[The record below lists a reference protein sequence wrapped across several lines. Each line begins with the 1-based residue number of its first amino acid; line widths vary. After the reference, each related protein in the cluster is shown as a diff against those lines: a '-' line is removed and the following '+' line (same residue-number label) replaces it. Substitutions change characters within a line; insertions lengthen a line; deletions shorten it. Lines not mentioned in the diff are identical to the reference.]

1 MRPVPAVVAAL
12 LQLDAHNISIE
23 HVDGACVHLETEA
36 RIAGCDLFGHH
47 LLVWTTRNVFIY
59 QYDDS
64 TARSNEPSPP
74 VLLNSFEHRC
84 TAAAIYKETVFLSA
98 PGRVDVATFHG
109 SIIATLP
116 FADSEGTPTH
126 MHLAANAK
134 ACHLVA
140 GTDKGF
146 IKAWEVSRKEP
157 RQHAA
162 GRRLGEGASPMR
174 IAAVCISTDGNRIA
188 ATLDVQPPNPAASK
202 SVIGPSS
209 KVPQFLA
216 WRPDGKLHVFIVDT
230 DVAVSHDFSS
240 HGRTPS
246 AFHWEQSDPKFIG
259 VETRP
264 GPHSVAPPQLPVTVP
279 VTGTAAMAAPTITAV
294 VGDHDDSGQRQL
306 EVTTLFCTPEGD
318 LRLKDSFAPP
328 EGLSSLIATQVPHY
342 YFLGASQETPA
353 DVSDECG
360 VPSSSTTASPGRTL
374 AGKDSEST
382 RRNVRRLRGV
392 VMRDFIGMEV
402 ADEATRRALVD
413 FSYYLTVG
421 NLDEAHK
428 AVKLVK
434 SAAVWQVRSYIACA
448 AAVYRDS
455 PQLCT
460 RWCCAHL
467 LCPPRF
473 LRTWR
478 LCVLRRSGWTS
489 PTCVLATWGTRGEP
503 VRSVRRSRCT
513 QTRRATSQSRTC
525 ARRLSRCSSAYS
537 KMRNGSMR
545 AAGITTCSTSFTR
558 QAGGGTRR

>member
-1 MRPVPAVVAAL
+1 MHCRRDLQGDRVPLRTGVCRCRHLSWLDHRDSPLRRLGGNA
-12 LQLDAHNISIE
+12 DAHAPRGKRE
-23 HVDGACVHLETEA
+23 GVP
-36 RIAGCDLFGHH
+36 
-47 LLVWTTRNVFIY
+47 
-59 QYDDS
+59 
-64 TARSNEPSPP
+64 PSSPA
-74 VLLNSFEHRC
+74 L
-84 TAAAIYKETVFLSA
+84 T
-98 PGRVDVATFHG
+98 
-109 SIIATLP
+109 
-116 FADSEGTPTH
+116 
-126 MHLAANAK
+126 K
-134 ACHLVA
+134 ASS
-140 GTDKGF
+140 
-146 IKAWEVSRKEP
+146 AWEVSRKEP

-162 GRRLGEGASPMR
+162 GRRLGEGASLCGLPPYASLPTA
-174 IAAVCISTDGNRIA
+174 IASPRLST
-188 ATLDVQPPNPAASK
+188 QPPNPAASK

-328 EGLSSLIATQVPHY
+328 GELSSLIATQVPHY
-342 YFLGASQETPA
+342 CFLGASQETTPA

-434 SAAVWQVRSYIACA
+434 SAAVWQVRSTSH
-448 AAVYRDS
+448 VLL
-455 PQLCT
+455 LCT
-460 RWCCAHL
+460 AIPPSSAHVGVVL
-467 LCPPRF
+467 TC
-473 LRTWR
+473 
-478 LCVLRRSGWTS
+478 CVLH
-489 PTCVLATWGTRGEP
+489 A
-503 VRSVRRSRCT
+503 
-513 QTRRATSQSRTC
+513 
-525 ARRLSRCSSAYS
+525 SSEHGDYV
-537 KMRNGSMR
+537 
-545 AAGITTCSTSFTR
+545 C
-558 QAGGGTRR
+558 